1 MARDYYSVLGVSRN
15 ASDKEVRQAYRRLAR
30 KHHPDVNPGDKA
42 GEERFKEINAAY
54 EVLSDPEKRKK
65 YDQFGDNWKYA
76 DQFAQAGGSRSGG
89 PFFRQ
94 TSSYGGAPFD
104 LGNLGDQGF
113 SNLFAD
119 LLSGF
124 GNRGRSRTTVWN
136 IPVEVPVELSLEEA
150 YTGVTRIVQMPS
162 VDGGAGKR
170 LEVKAPPG
178 VDTGSRIHVPAG
190 DGTDLY
196 LVVTVRPHHRFI
208 RKGADLYSDQSIPL
222 VDAILGSEQ
231 EVPTLKGK
239 VMLAI
244 PPESQN
250 GQVFRLRN
258 QGMPLLNHPGS
269 RGDLFVTLKV
279 ILPTN
284 LSQQERQ
291 LFQELK
297 RSRTGKDV
305 GR

>member
-30 KHHPDVNPGDKA
+30 KYHPDVNSGDKA
-42 GEERFKEINAAY
+42 GEEKFKEINAAY

-65 YDQFGDNWKYA
+65 YDHFGDNWKYA
-76 DQFAQAGGSRSGG
+76 DQFAQAGGGRSSG

-94 TSSYGGAPFD
+94 TSSYGGAPVDPGD
-104 LGNLGDQGF
+104 LGFGNIF
-113 SNLFAD
+113 SD
-119 LLSGF
+119 LLSGPH
-124 GNRGRSRTTVWN
+124 NRGRRYATVWN
-136 IPVEVPVELSLEEA
+136 VPVEVPVELSLEEA
-150 YTGVTRIVQMPS
+150 YAGITRIVQLPS
-162 VDGGAGKR
+162 VDGRPGKR

-178 VDTGSRIHVPAG
+178 VDTGSRIHVPVG

-196 LVVTVRPHHRFI
+196 LVVTVRPHHRFA
-208 RKGADLYSDQSIPL
+208 RKGADLYSDLSVPL
-222 VDAILGSEQ
+222 VDALLGSEQ

-258 QGMPLLNHPGS
+258 QGMPLLTQPGS
-269 RGDLFVTLKV
+269 RGDLFVTLKAV
-279 ILPTN
+279 LPAN
-284 LSQQERQ
+284 LSERERQ
-291 LFQELK
+291 LFQEL
-297 RSRTGKDV
+297 RHGRTGKKEAA
-305 GR
+305 R